1 MVEWIIALLIAGGG
15 FFILIAALGVV
26 FLPDLYMRMH
36 AITKASSLAL
46 VLFLLAVIIR
56 YPQPGPIILSLILLF
71 FTVATAPIAAHVIAR
86 VACMMKVPMAEGC
99 VVDEATEDGLFDNIH
114 DSGSAET

>member
-1 MVEWIIALLIAGGG
+1 MVEWIVALLIAGGG

-26 FLPDLYMRMH
+26 LLPDLYMRMH

-56 YPQPGPIILSLILLF
+56 YPQPGPVLLSLILLL

-86 VACMMKVPMAEGC
+86 VACMMKVPMAKGS
-99 VVDEATEDGLFDNIH
+99 VMDEATDDGLFDDI
-114 DSGSAET
+114 SGTGSAEN